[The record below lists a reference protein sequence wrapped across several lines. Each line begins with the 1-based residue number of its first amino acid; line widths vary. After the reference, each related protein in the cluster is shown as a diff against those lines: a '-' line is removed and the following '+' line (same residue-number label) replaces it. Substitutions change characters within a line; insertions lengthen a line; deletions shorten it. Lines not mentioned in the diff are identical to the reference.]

1 MISLPFSLSLSCSN
15 IRSRLVA
22 QGKRQQALQA
32 TSSRAQLAQPQE
44 DAGKSCLDS
53 YLAVNGILKLQLGP
67 ESEPFYVPCEE
78 AGWTVILNRSS
89 DDLSFERNW
98 EDYKEGFG
106 NLAGDFFIG
115 LDKLNAMTSST
126 VHELRIV
133 LENFKGDVAY
143 AGYDAFAIS
152 GERELYT
159 LNLLGRFQDEL
170 LPSAGDSLR
179 YQAGAKFSTFDKDN
193 DNCGDCNCAQRLRGG
208 GWFNACSRTNLMG
221 VYHAERPEQ
230 AGETGIYWDSFQGVN
245 YSLRSVKM
253 LIRPVGQLQDEA
265 RR

>member
-1 MISLPFSLSLSCSN
+1 M
-15 IRSRLVA
+15 A
-22 QGKRQQALQA
+22 QGKRQNALLA
-32 TSSRAQLAQPQE
+32 ASSAGQLAPQNAE
-44 DAGKSCLDS
+44 VGKSCQDS
-53 YLAVNGILKLQLGP
+53 YMAVNGILKLQLGP
-67 ESEPFYVPCEE
+67 ETEPFYVPCED
-78 AGWTVILNRSS
+78 GDWTLILNRSS
-89 DDLSFERNW
+89 DDLSFERSW

-115 LDKLNAMTSST
+115 LDKLHALTSST

-159 LNLLGRFQDEL
+159 LNLLGRFQEEL
-170 LPSAGDSLR
+170 VPSAGDSFR
-179 YQAGAKFSTFDKDN
+179 YQAGAKFSTFDNDN

-230 AGETGIYWDSFQGVN
+230 SNETGIYWDSFQGVN

-253 LIRPVGQLQDEA
+253 LIRPVGQPQDEQ